1 MLNKVILMGRITAD
15 PELKKTPSGTS
26 VVSFSLAVE
35 RKYSKD
41 GNRETDFINC
51 VAWKTTAEFVA
62 RYFSKGNMIALVG
75 ELQQRSYQTQQGEK
89 RTVYEVVA
97 SDVSFC
103 ESKRPEGTQSAPEY
117 PAFSNSPDSAFEE
130 ISMDGTLPF

>member
-15 PELKKTPSGTS
+15 PELKKTPTGTS

-51 VAWKTTAEFVA
+51 VAWRTTAEFVA
-62 RYFSKGNMIALVG
+62 RYFTKGNMIALVG

-103 ESKRPEGTQSAPEY
+103 ESKRSEGQPAPEY
-117 PAFSNSPDSAFEE
+117 PAFSNSPDSSFEE
-130 ISMDGTLPF
+130 ISTEEVLPF

>member
-15 PELKKTPSGTS
+15 PELKKTTSGVS
-26 VVSFSLAVE
+26 VLSFSLAVE
-35 RKYSKD
+35 RSYSKD
-41 GNRETDFINC
+41 GKRETDFINC
-51 VAWKTTAEFVA
+51 VAFRTTAEFVS
-62 RYFSKGNMIALVG
+62 RYFTKGNMIALVG
-75 ELQQRSYQTQQGEK
+75 ELQQRTYQTQQGEK
-89 RTVYEVVA
+89 RSVYEVVA

-103 ESKRPEGTQSAPEY
+103 ESKRSEGQPAPEF

>member
-15 PELKKTPSGTS
+15 PELKKTPTGTS

-51 VAWKTTAEFVA
+51 VAWRTTAEFIA
-62 RYFSKGNMIALVG
+62 RYFTKGNMMALVG

-89 RTVYEVVA
+89 RSVYEVVA

-103 ESKRPEGTQSAPEY
+103 ESKKSDTERIPEY
-117 PAFSNSPDSAFEE
+117 TPQFSNSPDSAFEE
-130 ISMDGTLPF
+130 ISAGEPLPF